1 MKNLEGLVETIKDK
15 INYISKT
22 ETIVGEAITVNDKT
36 FFPLIKIRIGFGLS
50 AVSWSGKKED
60 ESDGKEE
67 DIQGGGSGGGIKI
80 SPVAMVY
87 MDKNDVKVLP
97 LPKAKKGLSRILEKI
112 PDLFEKIQRKKSQ
125 E

>member
-22 ETIVGEAITVNDKT
+22 ETIIGEAITVNDKT
-36 FFPLIKIRIGFGLS
+36 FFPLIKIRIGFGIS
-50 AVSWSGKKED
+50 AVSWEGKKSH
-60 ESDGKEE
+60 ESDSHNG

-87 MDKNDVKVLP
+87 LDKNEVKVLP
-97 LPKAKKGLSRILEKI
+97 LPKAKKGFSKLLEKI
-112 PDLFEKIQRKKSQ
+112 PDLF
-125 E
+125 